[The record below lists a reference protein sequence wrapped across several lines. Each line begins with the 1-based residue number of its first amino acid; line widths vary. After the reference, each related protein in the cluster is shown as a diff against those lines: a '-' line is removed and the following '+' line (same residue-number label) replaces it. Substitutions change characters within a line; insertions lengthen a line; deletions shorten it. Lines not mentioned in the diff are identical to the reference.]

1 MVENVIVDLSHWK
14 QDIDF
19 KLAKED
25 GILALKDRKNDLLDK
40 LFANWQNKQRQ
51 LLYICISL
59 LVVSILLIY
68 SHLKSF
74 AQLAGIIT
82 SIFT

>member
-1 MVENVIVDLSHWK
+1 MRSKIGKQMVENVIVDLSHWK

-40 LFANWQNKQRQ
+40 
-51 LLYICISL
+51 
-59 LVVSILLIY
+59 Y
-68 SHLKSF
+68 SPSHNTKTTFVYLC
-74 AQLAGIIT
+74 
-82 SIFT
+82 